1 MYIVLSYNQDCTG
14 GLTSELLNSYFADEQ
29 PFLAAGG
36 ATGVISIWNLEKRK
50 LQAVIEDAHISAV
63 NSLHFL
69 ASEPV
74 LLSSGSDNSLK
85 VGVSLFFIGSWA
97 IAFWPFVLTK
107 FIAGYNQKWTYE
119 CGMVI

>member
-14 GLTSELLNSYFADEQ
+14 GLTSELVNSYFADGQ
-29 PFLAAGG
+29 PFLATGG

-85 VGVSLFFIGSWA
+85 VGVSLFFKGSWA

>member
-1 MYIVLSYNQDCTG
+1 MSYFIIKTE
-14 GLTSELLNSYFADEQ
+14 GLNSAGLNSYFADGQ

-50 LQAVIEDAHISAV
+50 LQALIEDAHISAV

-85 VGVSLFFIGSWA
+85 VGVSMFFIGSWA
-97 IAFWPFVLTK
+97 IPFLAFCVDKIYCWIQL
-107 FIAGYNQKWTYE
+107 E
-119 CGMVI
+119 MDL